1 MVTGGNSG
9 NPNNKTYYHNFKTGL
24 WTDGPE
30 LHNARYM
37 HACKCFYINGE
48 KTLIVAGGFGDGGK
62 LKSVEFLSLE
72 HENKGWHS
80 GTTTDLPEAMA
91 EFSMVPSLDQKSVF
105 AIGGDDGGKRNEILE
120 LSCDGTNVDSCNW
133 ENCATTLKHP
143 REDLVALLIPDSLVD
158 ELCN

>member
-1 MVTGGNSG
+1 MRR
-9 NPNNKTYYHNFKTGL
+9 NN
-24 WTDGPE
+24 
-30 LHNARYM
+30 
-37 HACKCFYINGE
+37 E
-48 KTLIVAGGFGDGGK
+48 KTLVVAGGFGDGGK
-62 LKSVEFLSLE
+62 LKSVEFLNLE
-72 HENKGWHS
+72 HEDKGWHS

-133 ENCATTLKHP
+133 ENSPTSLKHP